1 MKCSLLA
8 TALFVATGLSNPV
21 QSCYKTGWDKVD
33 LKAPADWIAGPRLF
47 PGNVISGYNAD
58 YHKYNAKHWEE
69 YILEKCKSFDQA
81 TSSISYSG
89 KFPMPSHVSKP
100 KTTLQLTLMLAINS
114 GTPKERAWFGYC
126 FRGGPT
132 TKKDYVREH
141 KVEHSV
147 AYSKAC

>member
-69 YILEKCKSFDQA
+69 YVLEKCKSFDQA

-89 KFPMPSHVSKP
+89 KFPMPSHVPKP
-100 KTTLQLTLMLAINS
+100 KTTLQLTFDVSHQQRYSEGACLVRVLLPWWS
-114 GTPKERAWFGYC
+114 YHQERLRA
-126 FRGGPT
+126 
-132 TKKDYVREH
+132 
-141 KVEHSV
+141 
-147 AYSKAC
+147 